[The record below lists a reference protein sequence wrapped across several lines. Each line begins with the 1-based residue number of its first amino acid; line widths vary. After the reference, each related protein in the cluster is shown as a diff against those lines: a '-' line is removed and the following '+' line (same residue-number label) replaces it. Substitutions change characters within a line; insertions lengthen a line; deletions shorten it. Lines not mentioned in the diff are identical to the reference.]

1 MNITKEISN
10 NLKVFEALKE
20 LAFNETD
27 INKKLKLLQYTSM
40 WAVREHTGKFSDLQ
54 IEQALSNIATQYP
67 TEKQDFNK
75 NTFLHVMTECSNIGG
90 HTRIVEKWMN
100 ASSKEEVHSL
110 LLIKQKTEIPEWL
123 TLSTNTKQGTIYK
136 LPINNS
142 TIQKALELRKTAS
155 KYEYIILHIHM
166 DDIIPILAFATESF
180 ERPIVFVNHGDHLF
194 WLGISITDS
203 IYDASQAA
211 VHFTKSKRGNLLS
224 SIVPVPL
231 QFGQEC
237 NTSKSTIL
245 DTSNL
250 GTSQETK
257 VILSMANSYK
267 YHYLDDYAF
276 IKMGLKIL
284 EENSNTIFI
293 VIGADK
299 EQEKPWQDAY
309 ESSGKRFIAV
319 GLKTREEVSLYKA
332 ISNLYIDSFPFNS
345 YTAFLE
351 CASNNIPSLSLK
363 TEFNSLDVLINTPNQ
378 CKSIDELIDKASKL
392 LQSSTDTTYDI
403 SKKIIDYHSID
414 NNWIHCK
421 DKLIEKTPAQ
431 HTLHWKFS
439 DKNDIDNYDKMLYAL
454 TPGNKRKMPFEKTIN
469 FKNNWQILIILYKN
483 KKLSGSGLL
492 NYTFKV
498 LKYAFR

>member
-1 MNITKEISN
+1 
-10 NLKVFEALKE
+10 
-20 LAFNETD
+20 
-27 INKKLKLLQYTSM
+27 
-40 WAVREHTGKFSDLQ
+40 
-54 IEQALSNIATQYP
+54 
-67 TEKQDFNK
+67 
-75 NTFLHVMTECSNIGG
+75 
-90 HTRIVEKWMN
+90 
-100 ASSKEEVHSL
+100 
-110 LLIKQKTEIPEWL
+110 
-123 TLSTNTKQGTIYK
+123 
-136 LPINNS
+136 
-142 TIQKALELRKTAS
+142 
-155 KYEYIILHIHM
+155 M
-166 DDIIPILAFATESF
+166 DDIIPTLAFATESF

-194 WLGISITDS
+194 WLGASIIDI
-203 IYDASQAA
+203 IYDGSYDGGK
-211 VHFTKSKRGNLLS
+211 FTQTKRANMLGTL
-224 SIVPVPL
+224 VPVPL
-231 QFGQEC
+231 EFGVDP
-237 NTSKSTIL
+237 SIDRVKAL
-245 DTSNL
+245 KKLNL
-250 GTSQETK
+250 FLEKDTK

-332 ISNLYIDSFPFNS
+332 ISDLYIDSFPFNS